1 MRRLKEKSEEELKM
15 EHVKAMKL
23 QEAGLAVLAKVMA
36 FPFIDCADT
45 CKGLRSRILPA
56 HFDHGKA
63 KSRFLYGVELQ
74 KGLSLA
80 SN

>member
-1 MRRLKEKSEEELKM
+1 M

-36 FPFIDCADT
+36 CPLIDCADT
-45 CKGLRSRILPA
+45 REGLLSRVLPA

-74 KGLSLA
+74 KGLSVA
-80 SN
+80 SNQ